1 MDQAGAPQAADV
13 PLPPPPAP
21 REAPWVPEERPC
33 AELAFGW
40 ALPAVRHRD
49 NSDAGRP
56 VVTAQLAAIAP
67 SLRAH
72 FRPAPRL
79 RFEMA
84 CSALRRALFPLPPSA
99 SPRRPEC
106 CAPQI
111 LAAVSKSQWHI
122 YPDPSHTALRAAI
135 GDYLGVSEDKLVC
148 GCGSDEL
155 IDVLMR
161 VTEPKAI
168 VNCVPTFGMYQFLG
182 KICRSE
188 VVAVDRTPF
197 PSFDVDMDAVEGAV
211 RDSGASL
218 IIIASPNNPTGG
230 LISEE
235 DVRRLCALPCLVVID
250 EAYAEFAGNGNGGRG
265 AAGSVAHLAGSAE
278 LPNLIVFRTFSKWA
292 ALAGLR
298 VGYSVA
304 HPSLTAAMAAIKQ
317 PYNVN
322 VVADVAARAALAAY
336 PSVREHQLMPML
348 SELASMQKRL
358 AADYPWLVPAPTRA
372 NFVLFKVD
380 VDGTEPGNASGSK
393 APLEAGPLVAE
404 LRRRGVL
411 VRYYPKGALAGFLRI
426 SAGRPCDTQRLFSAL
441 QDIVAG
447 TDAMVPTDADRAA
460 VAATLAATSAAAP
473 AAAVAA
479 TAAAA
484 DARPWLL
491 LDMDG
496 VLVDVSRSYRG
507 AIVATAANWGVV
519 VTDADIDAAKAAG
532 DANNDW
538 VVTHRL
544 IKAAGGA
551 ADASSSPS
559 LAEVTKA
566 FEDLYNG
573 PSSNGAAVAA
583 AADVRPPLKTRETA
597 LVSEDQLRSL
607 CAASQGVA
615 LVTGR
620 PLRDAVEALDRYGWS
635 YSLSPQ
641 QSAALGRTHA
651 AAPADAIFGA
661 VVCMEDGPA
670 KPSPAPLRRA
680 LTRLAAASGLPL
692 HGSGGDALAA
702 MATQAVMVG
711 DTVDDA
717 RAAVACGAAAI
728 GVLTPDKAGWAGEE
742 AAMGLRAAG
751 AEVVIGAGLGK
762 LSAAIAKVTAA
773 RATVPTGATAA
784 AAAAAVP
791 SPSSSTV
798 SPAVAAAASR
808 PAAERAEAV
817 KSAAITA
824 TRPPATRPAAREAS
838 VTRTTGETAIE
849 AWVRIDGRGWSA
861 VWTGVGFL
869 DHMLSALAKHSRM
882 DIHLVCAGDTW
893 IDDHHTVEDCC
904 IALGEALDRALG
916 ARRGIAR
923 WGMAHCPLDEALA
936 RAVVDVSSRPFAAV
950 ELGMRRDTV
959 GDLSSEMA
967 EHALES
973 LFTSARLTA
982 HVDVLRGTNDHHRC
996 EAAFKAVAVA
1006 LRQALALDGGSGV
1019 PSTKGVLA

>member
-1 MDQAGAPQAADV
+1 MASATDVASFLRPDFAALEAYTPVKPLDV
-13 PLPPPPAP
+13 LAAEIGVSVEQLAKLDANENLYGPLP
-21 REAPWVPEERPC
+21 E
-33 AELAFGW
+33 
-40 ALPAVRHRD
+40 
-49 NSDAGRP
+49 
-56 VVTAQLAAIAP
+56 
-67 SLRAH
+67 
-72 FRPAPRL
+72 
-79 RFEMA
+79 
-84 CSALRRALFPLPPSA
+84 
-99 SPRRPEC
+99 
-106 CAPQI
+106 I
-111 LAAVSKSQWHI
+111 LSAVSKSQWHI

-135 GDYLGVSEDKLVC
+135 GDYLGVSDDKLVC

-188 VVAVDRTPF
+188 VIAVDRTPF
-197 PSFDVDMDAVEGAV
+197 PAFDVDVAGVERAV

-218 IIIASPNNPTGG
+218 VIIASPNNPTGG

-250 EAYAEFAGNGNGGRG
+250 EAYAEFAGNGNGGSG
-265 AAGSVAHLAGSAE
+265 AAGSVAHLAGTPE

-336 PSVREHQLMPML
+336 PRVRDQQLMPML
-348 SELASMQKRL
+348 SELASMQERL
-358 AADYPWLVPAPTRA
+358 AADHPWLVPAPTRA

-380 VDGTEPGNASGSK
+380 VDGTEPRNASGAK

-426 SAGRPCDTQRLFSAL
+426 SAGRPRDTQRLFRAL
-441 QDIVAG
+441 QDIEAG
-447 TDAMVPTDADRAA
+447 TEAMVPTDADRAA
-460 VAATLAATSAAAP
+460 VAASLAATSVAASAAAG
-473 AAAVAA
+473 AAAG
-479 TAAAA
+479 AAAA
-484 DARPWLL
+484 GAAAAAAAGAAAGAASAGRQWLL

-507 AIVATAANWGVV
+507 AIVKTAERYGVR

-544 IKAAGGA
+544 IRAQTDSEESA
-551 ADASSSPS
+551 PS
-559 LAEVTKA
+559 LADVTKL

-573 PSSNGAAVAA
+573 PTGT
-583 AADVRPPLKTRETA
+583 ADPPLKTLERA
-597 LVSEDQLRSL
+597 LVSGEQLRAMRAGSL
-607 CAASQGVA
+607 GVA

-620 PLRDAVEALDRYGWS
+620 PIRDAVEALDRYGWS
-635 YSLSPQ
+635 YALTPG
-641 QSAALGRTHA
+641 QSAALGRAHA
-651 AAPADAIFGA
+651 AAPADAIFSA
-661 VVCMEDGPA
+661 VVCMEDGPP
-670 KPSPAPLRRA
+670 KPSPAPLRCA
-680 LTRLAAASGLPL
+680 LARMAAARGLPL
-692 HGSGGDALAA
+692 TGALGDGLAA
-702 MATQAVMVG
+702 MAAQAVMVG
-711 DTVDDA
+711 DTVDDV
-717 RAAVACGAAAI
+717 RAAVSCGAAAV
-728 GVLTPDKAGWAGEE
+728 GVLTPDKEGW
-742 AAMGLRAAG
+742 
-751 AEVVIGAGLGK
+751 
-762 LSAAIAKVTAA
+762 
-773 RATVPTGATAA
+773 
-784 AAAAAVP
+784 
-791 SPSSSTV
+791 
-798 SPAVAAAASR
+798 
-808 PAAERAEAV
+808 AERAQAV
-817 KSAAITA
+817 KAAAIGA
-824 TRPPATRPAAREAS
+824 TRPPAPRAGAREAA

-849 AWVRIDGRGWSA
+849 AWVRIDGSGWSA

-869 DHMLSALAKHSRM
+869 DHMLSALAKHARM

-904 IALGEALDRALG
+904 IALGEALDRSLG

-967 EHALES
+967 AHALES
-973 LFTSARLTA
+973 LITSARLTA
-982 HVDVLRGTNDHHRC
+982 HVDVIRGTNDHHRC

-1006 LRQALALDGGSGV
+1006 LRQALALDGGSDV